1 MIYLDNHATTACDSR
16 VVAAMIPFFSE
27 TYGNASSPHEFGQ
40 VAATAV
46 SNAQAQVANLVSGEP
61 DEVVFTSGATES
73 NNLALLG
80 VARQHEQRGGAR
92 RRLVTTAIEHKS
104 VIAPLEYLAGLGWD
118 LVYLPVDKTGQVDL
132 HQALELI
139 TEETLLVSVQVAN
152 SEVGTIQPIPELA
165 EIAHAR
171 GALIHCDASQ
181 AAGKIILNVA
191 HLGVDLL
198 SLSGH
203 KMYGPKGVGVLWVRG
218 GSRQL
223 PLVPLMYGGGHAGGL
238 RSGTLPVPLIVGL
251 GLASELAAEQL
262 LAEGQ
267 RTAVLRDEFE
277 QQLREGLGS
286 ITING
291 AVQNRLPNNTS
302 ITFAGLDAE
311 ALLANLPELVAST
324 GSACES
330 GSVEPS
336 RVLLALGLTQEQAFG
351 TIRFG
356 LGRFTTT
363 QEIRQATTQI
373 ITACRQLALLLA

>member
-1 MIYLDNHATTACDSR
+1 M
-16 VVAAMIPFFSE
+16 MPFFSE

-46 SNAQAQVANLVSGEP
+46 SNAQIQVATLIGSEP
-61 DEVVFTSGATES
+61 DEIVFTSGATES

-104 VIAPLEYLAGLGWD
+104 VIAPLEYLAGIGWD
-118 LVYLPVDKTGQVDL
+118 LVYLPIDETGRVDL
-132 HQALELI
+132 RRARELI
-139 TEETLLVSVQVAN
+139 TEETLLVSVQAAN
-152 SEVGTIQPIPELA
+152 SEVGTIQPIAELA
-165 EIAHAR
+165 ELAHAR
-171 GALIHCDASQ
+171 GSLMHCDASQ
-181 AAGKIILNVA
+181 AAGKIILNVVQ
-191 HLGVDLL
+191 LKVDLL

-203 KMYGPKGVGVLWVRG
+203 KMYGPKGIGVLWVRG

-251 GLASELAAEQL
+251 GLASKLATEQL
-262 LAEGQ
+262 QVESQ
-267 RTAVLRDEFE
+267 RTAALRDEFE
-277 QQLREGLGS
+277 QQLREELGS
-286 ITING
+286 VIVNG

-302 ITFAGLDAE
+302 LTFTGLDAE

-336 RVLLALGLTQEQAFG
+336 RVLLALGLTHEQAFG

-356 LGRFTTT
+356 LGRFTTAW
-363 QEIRQATTQI
+363 EVKEATTQI